1 MSDNKKKIN
10 PLKFRIYKFINL
22 NPNGKKSDAYKLDVS
37 NPFERVNPIGEL
49 EESVS
54 KKKKLF
60 NGKKETK
67 NKVSAKELNPKKRK
81 LSSDKKEVQNKVSA
95 KELNIKKKK
104 LPKVKKSES
113 SNKDRTNEQISK
125 VEKKSNG
132 KLNKVL
138 DFILFGKANN
148 FYNKRFVPKVL
159 SLKDLLFVVLFI
171 AIGYFFKLKYGV
183 FGTVFFSLTIAL
195 FCIALKIGFLSLR
208 VFFSKFL
215 SLDVLAI
222 FLGYMTVVLVT
233 AFLSLY
239 VPLKIINGPFHVDKF
254 LVKNIGVDGDRIE
267 YVETS
272 QGVIISNAIGSKFSS
287 DYLKNIPIGGE
298 VSLKYFRFLGNFYF
312 IDVLR

>member
-1 MSDNKKKIN
+1 MSNNKKKIN

-37 NPFERVNPIGEL
+37 NPFERVNPIEEL

-60 NGKKETK
+60 NDKKEVK
-67 NKVSAKELNPKKRK
+67 NKVSAKELNPKK
-81 LSSDKKEVQNKVSA
+81 
-95 KELNIKKKK
+95 KK
-104 LPKVKKSES
+104 LPKVKKSKS
-113 SNKDRTNEQISK
+113 SNKDRANEQISK
-125 VEKKSNG
+125 KKKPPKVKKKSNG

-148 FYNKRFVPKVL
+148 FYNKRFVPKVI

-183 FGTVFFSLTIAL
+183 FGTVFFSLAIAL

-222 FLGYMTVVLVT
+222 FLGYMTVILVT

-239 VPLKIINGPFHVDKF
+239 VPLKIINGPFSVDKF
-254 LVKNIGVDGDRIE
+254 LVKNIGVDGDRVD
-267 YVETS
+267 YVETNR
-272 QGVIISNAIGSKFSS
+272 GVIISNAIGSKFSS
-287 DYLKNIPIGGE
+287 DYLKNIPIGRE
-298 VSLKYFRFLGNFYF
+298 VSLKYFRFLGNLYF

>member
-1 MSDNKKKIN
+1 MSNNKKKIN

-22 NPNGKKSDAYKLDVS
+22 NHNGKNLDTYKLDVS
-37 NPFERVNPIGEL
+37 NPFERVNPIDEL

-60 NGKKETK
+60 NDKKEVK
-67 NKVSAKELNPKKRK
+67 NKVSVKELNPKK
-81 LSSDKKEVQNKVSA
+81 
-95 KELNIKKKK
+95 KK
-104 LPKVKKSES
+104 LPNVKKSES
-113 SNKDRTNEQISK
+113 SNKDRVNEQIPK
-125 VEKKSNG
+125 VEKKSNDN
-132 KLNKVL
+132 LNKVL

-148 FYNKRFVPKVL
+148 FYNKRFVPKVI

-195 FCIALKIGFLSLR
+195 FCIALKIVFLSLR
-208 VFFSKFL
+208 VYFSKFL

-222 FLGYMTVVLVT
+222 FLGYMTVIVVT
-233 AFLSLY
+233 AFLSLS

-254 LVKNIGVDGDRIE
+254 LVKNIGVHGDRVE

-272 QGVIISNAIGSKFSS
+272 RGVIVSNAIGPKFSS
-287 DYLKNIPIGGE
+287 DYLKNISIGRE
-298 VSLKYFRFLGNFYF
+298 VSLKYFKFLGNLYF